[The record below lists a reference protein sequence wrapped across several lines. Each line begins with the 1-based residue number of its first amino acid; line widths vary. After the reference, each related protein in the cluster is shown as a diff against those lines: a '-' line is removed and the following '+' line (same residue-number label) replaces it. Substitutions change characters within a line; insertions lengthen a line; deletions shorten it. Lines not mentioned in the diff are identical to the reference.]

1 MDVHELSKVEWA
13 YLAGLFDG
21 EGYLRYSF
29 KHNDKRRRE
38 NSEIYMTI
46 SNNYKPVLV
55 HFQSKLGG
63 FIVRCKPKDYP
74 KHKMRWFLKW
84 SSKPTFVLVSRMA
97 PYLQIKLEAANLLL
111 EHKALITKLGPRK
124 ESEKVVLR
132 RLSEKIGKLTE
143 RGASDEIIGEQSSLA
158 EQEAQRPKV

>member
-1 MDVHELSKVEWA
+1 MDVYGLSKVEWA

-29 KHNDKRRRE
+29 KHTDKRKRE
-38 NSEIYMTI
+38 NSETYMTI

-55 HFQSKLGG
+55 YLQSMLGG

-74 KHKMRWFLKW
+74 KHKVRWFLKW
-84 SSKPTFVLVSRMA
+84 SSKPTFVLVSRMV

-111 EHKALITKLGPRK
+111 EHKALITKKGPRK
-124 ESEKVVLR
+124 ESEKVILR
-132 RLSEKIGKLTE
+132 RLSEKIGDLTK
-143 RGASDEIIGEQSSLA
+143 RGASDDIIREQDSL
-158 EQEAQRPKV
+158 ESQERNKDL